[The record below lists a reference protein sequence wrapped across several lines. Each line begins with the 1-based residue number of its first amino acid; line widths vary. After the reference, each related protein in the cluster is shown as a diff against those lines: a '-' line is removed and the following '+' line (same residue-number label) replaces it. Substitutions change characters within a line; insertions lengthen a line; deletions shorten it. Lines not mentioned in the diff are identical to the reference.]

1 MKGGDKMAKY
11 KVIVHYEEEIEAE
24 DIDEAIDKF
33 LTSIEEEPQQDF
45 YTFVVD
51 NTKVVEE

>member
-1 MKGGDKMAKY
+1 MAKY
-11 KVIVHYEEEIEAE
+11 KIVVHYEDIIEAE

-51 NTKVVEE
+51 NTKVVEIVE

>member
-1 MKGGDKMAKY
+1 MAKY
-11 KVIVHYEEEIEAE
+11 KVIVHHEEEIEAE

-51 NTKVVEE
+51 NTKVVEIEE